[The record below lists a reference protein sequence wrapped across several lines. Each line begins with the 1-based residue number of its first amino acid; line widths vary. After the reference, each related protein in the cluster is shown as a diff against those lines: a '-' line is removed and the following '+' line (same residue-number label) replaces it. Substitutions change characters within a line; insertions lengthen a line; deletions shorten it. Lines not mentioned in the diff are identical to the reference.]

1 MVNNERDL
9 VETQHTENAF
19 SETCWE
25 SPGDNEIQINY
36 EDPLLDSPVSR
47 PSYGHSGPSIQFNDS
62 LQPPV
67 RTCIRVMGDEIEEVD
82 KILLSICLESSE

>member
-25 SPGDNEIQINY
+25 SPGDNEKQINY

-62 LQPPV
+62 LQTPC
-67 RTCIRVMGDEIEEVD
+67 RDLYKSDGG
-82 KILLSICLESSE
+82 